1 MPLASGQFTIHVHPT
16 GAQGQCRRRGFVVV
30 GRFKRIDCCSLNRL
44 ARRRLY
50 LVLPSIG
57 GWRFSHMCRSRQNTN
72 TDVNKPIQIQNS
84 LAKSPPWS
92 AGIDMDRS
100 FCALVELRHC
110 VGAIQAHHYVVVRLH
125 ESPFRRRVQSP
136 PDRRVGERTSRRR
149 SCYFS
154 VKRTEATDLP
164 AFETATTALVPAG
177 TLKLPNASSLPSP
190 ARS

>member
-1 MPLASGQFTIHVHPT
+1 MPLVSGQFTIHVHPT
-16 GAQGQCRRRGFVVV
+16 GCQGRCRRRGFLVV

-57 GWRFSHMCRSRQNTN
+57 GWRLSHMCRSRQNTN

-110 VGAIQAHHYVVVRLH
+110 VGGD
-125 ESPFRRRVQSP
+125 PSP
-136 PDRRVGERTSRRR
+136 PLRCRSFARKPLVAEECNRRR
-149 SCYFS
+149 SAAWAS
-154 VKRTEATDLP
+154 AQ
-164 AFETATTALVPAG
+164 AG
-177 TLKLPNASSLPSP
+177 GVRVTSA
-190 ARS
+190 